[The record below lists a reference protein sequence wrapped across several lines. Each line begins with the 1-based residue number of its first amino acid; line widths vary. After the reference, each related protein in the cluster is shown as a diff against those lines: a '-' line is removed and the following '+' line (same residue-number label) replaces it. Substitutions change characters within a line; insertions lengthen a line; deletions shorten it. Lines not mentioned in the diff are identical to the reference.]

1 MTAPDP
7 SYDCVDE
14 SNDEAFKIETLLKE
28 VKAKIPT
35 WSSFGIRGLLYIFF
49 AIDQQQQGSIDV
61 DDFRW
66 GLFDFGI
73 QINQDEA
80 ALLQIGFSS

>member
-1 MTAPDP
+1 MDQNIWKLVTAPDP

-14 SNDEAFKIETLLKE
+14 SNDESFKIETLLKE
-28 VKAKIPT
+28 VKAKIST
-35 WSSFGIRGLLYIFF
+35 KSSFGIRGLLYTFY
-49 AIDQQQQGSIDV
+49 AIDQEATGSIDV

-73 QINQDEA
+73 
-80 ALLQIGFSS
+80 